1 MPLDQIANIAEI
13 VGATLVVVTLIFL
26 TLQIRQ
32 NTLALRASSMQEAMQ
47 SEMEFASILL
57 HDVAVWEKVV
67 SGAPLESGKET
78 RTAILLFNVFMID
91 TESRF
96 HQFNAG
102 FLDAQAWHGRHST
115 MWDVVRFPVF
125 SRWRT
130 SLGGLSH
137 SADFLAML
145 DGLLEVDRDDIQ

>member
-1 MPLDQIANIAEI
+1 MPLDQIANIADI

-32 NTLALRASSMQEAMQ
+32 NTQALRATTIQAAMQ

-57 HDVAVWEKVV
+57 KEVGVWEKVIT
-67 SGAPLESGKET
+67 GAPLESGKET
-78 RTAILLFNVFMID
+78 RIAILLFNVFMID
-91 TESRF
+91 TESRY

-102 FLDAQAWHGRHST
+102 YLDAQAWNGRLST
-115 MWDVVRFPVF
+115 MWDVVRFPIF
-125 SRWRT
+125 PRWRA

-145 DGLLEVDRDDIQ
+145 DGLLEVDREENE